1 MQRLLYEGHACGQGR
16 EKASVAFHASIRVN
30 ATRFRDQTDQ
40 GFGWMRVEM
49 IDQKHPPRCRLQ
61 RHGPLTMSHELRFG
75 PRRAH
80 GRCQYVPCRDLNI
93 GDQRLSP
100 MTKVCNCHTRCQPRL

>member
-16 EKASVAFHASIRVN
+16 DKASVAFHASIRVK

-49 IDQKHPPRCRLQ
+49 IDHTPPPRGRLQ

-80 GRCQYVPCRDLNI
+80 GRCPYVPCRDLTL
-93 GDQRLSP
+93 GAQRLSP
-100 MTKVCNCHTRCQPRL
+100 MTHVGNFPTRGQPRL